1 MKIKNKK
8 LNNKG
13 FSHVEML
20 LLVVALV
27 IVGGIGFYVYKKN
40 TAHAGGNNYQ
50 YIGTASYTDGNTF
63 SFAACKQSLANSGVT
78 SGATSGVTSGVVAY
92 NSQVNILVTAN
103 SGVTSGATS
112 GVTSGVVASNYSA
125 WLADFTTKKLILGP
139 TLLNNVYAFNWT
151 GNSTTLSM
159 PYSTSNNNHF
169 YASMQL
175 AGKGGP
181 WGTTG
186 GFWFRPSNLA
196 KC

>member
-78 SGATSGVTSGVVAY
+78 SGATSGVTSGVVA
-92 NSQVNILVTAN
+92 
-103 SGVTSGATS
+103 
-112 GVTSGVVASNYSA
+112 SNYSA

-139 TLLNNVYAFNWT
+139 TLLNNVHAFNWT
-151 GNSTTLSM
+151 GNSITLSM
-159 PYSTSNNNHF
+159 PYSTSNQNHF
-169 YASMQL
+169 YASMQM